1 MALIWVKLG
10 NLSKSNRAFWYS
22 MKQQK
27 FLALF
32 AMAPL
37 LAFALGANPENFAYG
52 YQQSGLNEE
61 TKETFFF
68 RGQLTQA
75 TENNPYGGEAVGDY
89 FIQVNVNEVRVIANL
104 DSSQSDGKAMVA
116 WLVDFGGEP
125 AIFLGI
131 FEDNELTT
139 STPINEWVYEAII
152 ALPSDWEES
161 RLAITLI
168 SFK

>member
-1 MALIWVKLG
+1 
-10 NLSKSNRAFWYS
+10 
-22 MKQQK
+22 MKQRK
-27 FLALF
+27 SLALF
-32 AMAPL
+32 AIVPL
-37 LAFALGANPENFAYG
+37 LAFAFSANAENFAYG

-139 STPINEWVYEAII
+139 SIPINEWVYEAII
-152 ALPSDWEES
+152 VSEVSENSSSSENPVGGAALEKTPNHKSNK
-161 RLAITLI
+161 
-168 SFK
+168 SF

>member
-1 MALIWVKLG
+1 MNKT
-10 NLSKSNRAFWYS
+10 
-22 MKQQK
+22 QK
-27 FLALF
+27 FIGLL

-37 LAFALGANPENFAYG
+37 LAIVMSANPENLAYG
-52 YQQSGLNEE
+52 YQQSGIQEE

-68 RGQLTQA
+68 RGQLTQP

-89 FIQVNVNEVRVIANL
+89 FVQVNVNEVKVIANL

-139 STPINEWVYEAII
+139 SIPINEWVYEAII
-152 ALPSDWEES
+152 LSEVSENSSSSENPLGGAALEKAPKHKS
-161 RLAITLI
+161 TK
-168 SFK
+168 SF

>member
-1 MALIWVKLG
+1 MNKT
-10 NLSKSNRAFWYS
+10 
-22 MKQQK
+22 QK
-27 FLALF
+27 FIGLL

-37 LAFALGANPENFAYG
+37 LAIAISASPENLAYG
-52 YQQSGLNEE
+52 YKQSGLNEE

-68 RGQLTQA
+68 RGELTQA
-75 TENNPYGGEAVGDY
+75 TENNPYGGETLGNY
-89 FIQVNVNEVRVIANL
+89 FVQVNVNEVKVITNL

-139 STPINEWVYEAII
+139 SIPINEWIYEAII
-152 ALPSDWEES
+152 LSEVLENLSSSENPLGGSALEKAPKHKSDK
-161 RLAITLI
+161 
-168 SFK
+168 SF